1 MNWKDIIIPSIL
13 ILAGIGITIF
23 DVLFRKRKRERC
35 SLLVAAECVDVEK
48 MCYEQDTVYAPTWK
62 YTINGLEY
70 IIRENSYTSRKID
83 IGAKKDIYVNPDN
96 PREIFREN
104 KPAAVG
110 SAVVGIGIAVISA
123 VVLIVILVK
132 SK

>member
-1 MNWKDIIIPSIL
+1 MNWEAVVIPSIL
-13 ILAGIGITIF
+13 IFAGIGITVF

-35 SLLVAAECVDVEK
+35 SLHVDAECVDVEE
-48 MCYEQDTVYAPTWK
+48 MCYEQNNVYSPTWK
-62 YTINGLEY
+62 YTVNGSEY

-104 KPAAVG
+104 KSAAVG
-110 SAVVGIGIAVISA
+110 SAVVGLGIAVISA
-123 VVLIVILVK
+123 VALIVTLINR
-132 SK
+132 